1 MFRRCIGGRRW
12 LLSLSVV
19 ATLGWTLALTGSASA
34 ISAQIQISGTDGE
47 GVLIQ
52 SEPNGGS
59 TRLGWMGEGASPEY
73 ICFTHGEMVGTVSVW
88 FYVTHEGIT
97 GYYPSFYD
105 NSSYQNDAELT
116 AKYGVP
122 LCGSAPEPAPES
134 EPPAKTLPES
144 GPTLSETAPP
154 VVPGVGFNRIAAV
167 GWATSHVE
175 NKPPYPASCTWFVSQ
190 ALWAGGLAK
199 TTAWTSSG
207 GHGHL
212 DWRPGTAAAW
222 SAPVFIKY
230 MLGAYP
236 HSTFT
241 QISLRGNKVP
251 AAEPGD
257 VIAYDWEGKSS
268 VRNYAN
274 IEHLSFVTRIAS
286 GQYPEVAE
294 WSVYN
299 GTQPTPYIERG
310 WTWSQKTHKWLQQEY
325 PKVQAFLLHINTN

>member
-1 MFRRCIGGRRW
+1 M
-12 LLSLSVV
+12 
-19 ATLGWTLALTGSASA
+19 SAP
-34 ISAQIQISGTDGE
+34 IQIAGTDNE

-52 SEPNGGS
+52 SEPNASS
-59 TRLGWMGEGASPEY
+59 TRLGWMPEGASPGYE
-73 ICFTHGEMVGTVSVW
+73 CFTHGEMVGTVSVW
-88 FYVTHEGIT
+88 FYVTYNGVT
-97 GYYPSFYD
+97 GFYPSFYD
-105 NSSYQNDAELT
+105 NSSYASDAELT

-122 LCGSAPEPAPES
+122 PCGPAPS
-134 EPPAKTLPES
+134 TPAKAPPES

-154 VVPGVGFNRIAAV
+154 VVPGVGFDRVATV

-175 NKPPYPASCTWFVSQ
+175 DEPPYPASCTWFVSQ

-222 SAPVFIKY
+222 SAPVFIEY
-230 MLGAYP
+230 IRHTYP
-236 HSTFT
+236 HSTYT
-241 QISLRGNKVP
+241 EISLNPNSGNRVP

-257 VIAYDWEGKSS
+257 VIAYAWNGNSS
-268 VRNYAN
+268 VRNVSN
-274 IEHLSFVTRIAS
+274 IEHLSLVTRIAS

-294 WSVYN
+294 WSIYG

-310 WTWSQKTHKWLQQEY
+310 WTWSQKTHKWLQREY
-325 PKVQAFLLHINTN
+325 PKVQGFLLHINPTQ